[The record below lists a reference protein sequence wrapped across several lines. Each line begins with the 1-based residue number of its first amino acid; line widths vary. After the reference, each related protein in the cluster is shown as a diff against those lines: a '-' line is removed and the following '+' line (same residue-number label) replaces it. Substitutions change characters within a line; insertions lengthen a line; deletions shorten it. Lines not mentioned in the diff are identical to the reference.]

1 MSSIVL
7 TANFSVAT
15 GDFPCWGKTHCALNA
30 THRCAVIHK
39 TRGLREKLHN
49 YVVKQSCSPI
59 CTQSG
64 LLDSVLLSYVGLKTQ
79 VLDSKKFWL

>member
-64 LLDSVLLSYVGLKTQ
+64 L
-79 VLDSKKFWL
+79 